1 MKPTLADQDK
11 NDYQKLSSDAEMSS
25 DKPSSNNKTLSNNQA
40 QQNIP
45 IPQDKGILPNIMSA
59 REQLGRFEESPKHRN
74 PNEEVTISRKESQ
87 KGIEIP
93 ESTENELNVTR
104 EGLSRD
110 KLLVLKVASDRNMI
124 SPNTRP

>member
-59 REQLGRFEESPKHRN
+59 RE
-74 PNEEVTISRKESQ
+74 
-87 KGIEIP
+87 
-93 ESTENELNVTR
+93 
-104 EGLSRD
+104 
-110 KLLVLKVASDRNMI
+110 
-124 SPNTRP
+124 